1 MRLIEEQNCVQ
12 CVMSRWVVLALF
24 IIPCLFP
31 MVIASVQSQAR
42 ESNEI
47 MSLHT
52 PSEVIVHRGEMSE
65 VFFTTHNTADSVQTF
80 TANIENISSDLSITG
95 LPLDY
100 TLVENHLRQLKFN
113 VTAGSSSE
121 YGSAFITLNITT
133 DMDSSFIISQ
143 ILVTIAPQSNLTF
156 GVSGV
161 STFTVDAGTR
171 TSVAVNI
178 TNNAMLDDN
187 ITYDIYSASAFNWG
201 WTMNETAGNNAFETL
216 VPGQLSYVFVWID
229 IPKVI
234 DGAPLQGQG
243 PQFTLKAVS
252 GLDRALSQWSFN
264 LIYDSFRNASID
276 FAEPNLELA
285 PGEDGRLEVTLRNTG
300 NVDNRMNLSMQA
312 IDENG
317 DTLNGFAKSDRFE
330 NDGWTIALFNGVEDQ
345 SLAPNESRTIDIG
358 FQSPVQYSGS
368 INVRF
373 FVFAV
378 GAYERTYS
386 IDIGATIVRERA
398 GEATLSTTGCNNLLP
413 SQSCNSTIEVTNTGN
428 AIDYYSLELLSAP
441 EFVNVSVPTTGIEI
455 TSAFSDEFPEIT
467 ITASSD
473 SIAFENGNVSIA
485 VNFLNSEQLQIINI
499 PVKIAPVINWSFE
512 NVVEEID
519 SKGRLS
525 IAMTLRNQGNA
536 FDGLVVQLQSSH
548 STDMAFVPPA
558 IAIVEEGVEN
568 PRSFE
573 IYDIPVGSNFTV
585 VAWVE
590 IPVDQQANGT
600 IWINTTIR
608 SKFSPEIEFIH
619 TSSIDYKGI
628 PWQPAAAED
637 EPIIDFAQ
645 IMSTTWEV
653 LKAWS
658 FVIMAVFVASMIL
671 LKANTDR
678 ITRKTDEAVR
688 SELYAQKNKGP
699 EQVDDWMGKF
709 SQRSQQP
716 EIVSTTHVQKE
727 HFEQAFTSRAGVS
740 QPAAQPVDQSL
751 RDAASIVLEAHDTL
765 NSKMSAD
772 DLLGAIQQQGIAIPH
787 QANESLVVKIDET
800 EMTTRHDPQQIL
812 GELPVAGNV
821 PSVPLPKPISSIPDL
836 DDVDN

>member
-525 IAMTLRNQGNA
+525 IVMTLRNQGNA

-812 GELPVAGNV
+812 GELPVAENV

-836 DDVDN
+836 DDLDI

>member
-1 MRLIEEQNCVQ
+1 
-12 CVMSRWVVLALF
+12 MSRWIVLALF
-24 IIPCLFP
+24 IIPSLFP
-31 MVIASVQSQAR
+31 MAIASVESQAR

-47 MSLHT
+47 MTLHT

-65 VFFTTHNTADSVQTF
+65 VFFTTHNNADGIQTF
-80 TANIENISSDLSITG
+80 TANIENVSSELSITG
-95 LPLDY
+95 LPLNY
-100 TLVENHLRQLKFN
+100 TLVENHLQQLKFN
-113 VTAGSSSE
+113 VTASSSSE
-121 YGSAFITLNITT
+121 YGSTFITLNITT
-133 DMDSSFIISQ
+133 DLDSSFVVSQ

-156 GVSGV
+156 GVSGI
-161 STFTVDAGTR
+161 SSFTVEAGSR

-187 ITYDIYSASAFNWG
+187 ITYDIYSPSTFNWG
-201 WTMNETAGNNAFETL
+201 WTMNETSGNNAFETL

-229 IPKVI
+229 IPEVI

-276 FAEPNLELA
+276 FAEPDLEIA
-285 PGEDGRLEVTLRNTG
+285 PGEDGRLEITLRNTG
-300 NVDNRMNLSMQA
+300 NVDNRMNLTMQA

-317 DTLNGFAKSDRFE
+317 DTLNGFTKSDRFE
-330 NDGWTIALFNGVEDQ
+330 NDGWTVALFNGLEDQ
-345 SLAPNESRTIDIG
+345 FLAPNESRTIEVG

-373 FVFAV
+373 FVFAL

-386 IDIGATIVRERA
+386 IDVGATIVRERA
-398 GEATLSTTGCNNLLP
+398 GEASLSTAGCHNLLP
-413 SQSCNSTIEVTNTGN
+413 LQSCNSTIEVTNTGN

-441 EFVNVSVPTTGIEI
+441 AFVDVSVPSTGIEI
-455 TSAFSDEFPEIT
+455 TNSFSDEFPDIT
-467 ITASSD
+467 ITASND

-499 PVKIAPVINWSFE
+499 PVKISPVINWSFE
-512 NVVEEID
+512 NVSEEID

-525 IAMTLRNQGNA
+525 IAMTLRNDGNA
-536 FDGLVVQLQSSH
+536 FDGLIVQLQSSH
-548 STDMAFVPPA
+548 STEMAFIPPF
-558 IAIVEEGVEN
+558 IAIVEEGVEF

-573 IYDIPVGSNFTV
+573 IDDIPTGANFTLR
-585 VAWVE
+585 AWVE

-600 IWINTTIR
+600 IWINTTVR
-608 SKFSPEIEFIH
+608 SKFAPEIEFIH
-619 TSSIDYKGI
+619 TSSADYRGI
-628 PWQPAAAED
+628 PWQPAAEED
-637 EPIIDFAQ
+637 EPLIDFAQ
-645 IMSTTWEV
+645 IMSTTWLV

-658 FVIMAVFVASMIL
+658 FVILAIFASSMIL

-678 ITRKTDEAVR
+678 ISRKAEEAIR
-688 SELYAQKNKGP
+688 SELYAQKNKSP

-716 EIVSTTHVQKE
+716 EIESALHVQKE

-740 QPAAQPVDQSL
+740 QPATQPMEPSL
-751 RDAASIVLEAHDTL
+751 RDAAATVLEVHDAA
-765 NSKMSAD
+765 NVKMGAD
-772 DLLGAIQQQGIAIPH
+772 DLLGTIQQHGIAIPH
-787 QANESLVVKIDET
+787 QSNESLEIKNSET

-812 GELPVAGNV
+812 GESPVAESV
-821 PSVPLPKPISSIPDL
+821 SSVPLPKSIPSMPDL
-836 DDVDN
+836 DDLDF

>member
-1 MRLIEEQNCVQ
+1 M
-12 CVMSRWVVLALF
+12 A
-24 IIPCLFP
+24 
-31 MVIASVQSQAR
+31 IASVQSQAR

-47 MSLHT
+47 MSLYT

-65 VFFTTHNTADSVQTF
+65 VFFTTHNIADGVQTF
-80 TANIENISSDLSITG
+80 TANIENVSSDLSITG
-95 LPLDY
+95 LPLNY
-100 TLVENHLRQLKFN
+100 TLVENHLQQLKFN
-113 VTAGSSSE
+113 VTADSSSE

-133 DMDSSFIISQ
+133 DMDSSFVVSQ

-156 GVSGV
+156 GVSGI
-161 STFTVDAGTR
+161 STFTVEAGSR

-178 TNNAMLDDN
+178 TNNAIFDDN
-187 ITYDIYSASAFNWG
+187 ITYDIYSSSTFNWG

-229 IPKVI
+229 IPQVM

-243 PQFTLKAVS
+243 PLFTLKAVS

-276 FAEPNLELA
+276 FAEPDLELA
-285 PGEDGRLEVTLRNTG
+285 PGEDGRLEITLRNTG
-300 NVDNRMNLSMQA
+300 NVDNRMNLTMQA

-317 DTLNGFAKSDRFE
+317 DTLNGFSKSDRFE
-330 NDGWTIALFNGVEDQ
+330 NDGWAVALFNGLEDQ
-345 SLAPNESRTIDIG
+345 FLAPNESRTIEIG

-373 FVFAV
+373 FVFAL

-386 IDIGATIVRERA
+386 IDVGATIIRERA
-398 GEATLSTTGCNNLLP
+398 GEASLSTAGCHNLLP
-413 SQSCNSTIEVTNTGN
+413 LQSCNSTIEVINTGN

-441 EFVNVSVPTTGIEI
+441 EFVSVSVPTTGIEI
-455 TSAFSDEFPEIT
+455 ANTFSDEFPDIT

-485 VNFLNSEQLQIINI
+485 VNFLNSERLQIINI

-512 NVVEEID
+512 NVDEEID

-525 IAMTLRNQGNA
+525 IVMTLRNQGNA

-548 STDMAFVPPA
+548 STDMAFVPPS
-558 IAIVEEGVEN
+558 IAIIEEGVEN

-573 IYDIPVGSNFTV
+573 IFDIPVGANFTV
-585 VAWVE
+585 IAWVE

-600 IWINTTIR
+600 IWINTTVR
-608 SKFSPEIEFIH
+608 SKLSPEIKFIH
-619 TSSIDYKGI
+619 TSSVDYKGI
-628 PWQPAAAED
+628 PWQPTVAED

-658 FVIMAVFVASMIL
+658 LVIMAIFVASMLL
-671 LKANTDR
+671 LKANMDR
-678 ITRKTDEAVR
+678 ITRKTDEAIR
-688 SELYAQKNKGP
+688 SELYAQKNKSP

-716 EIVSTTHVQKE
+716 EIESALHVQKE
-727 HFEQAFTSRAGVS
+727 QFEQAFTSRAGVS
-740 QPAAQPVDQSL
+740 QPATQPMEPSL
-751 RDAASIVLEAHDTL
+751 RDAATTVLESHDAA
-765 NSKMSAD
+765 NVKMGAD
-772 DLLGAIQQQGIAIPH
+772 ELLGNIQQHGIAIPH
-787 QANESLVVKIDET
+787 QSNESLELKNSET
-800 EMTTRHDPQQIL
+800 EMTTRHDLQQIL
-812 GELPVAGNV
+812 GESPVAESV
-821 PSVPLPKPISSIPDL
+821 SSVPLPKSIPSMPDL
-836 DDVDN
+836 DDLDI

>member
-1 MRLIEEQNCVQ
+1 M
-12 CVMSRWVVLALF
+12 A
-24 IIPCLFP
+24 
-31 MVIASVQSQAR
+31 IASVESQAR

-65 VFFTTHNTADSVQTF
+65 VFFTTHNIADSVQTF
-80 TANIENISSDLSITG
+80 TANIENVSSGLSITG
-95 LPLDY
+95 LPLNY
-100 TLVENHLRQLKFN
+100 TLVENHLQQLKFN
-113 VTAGSSSE
+113 VTASGSSE
-121 YGSAFITLNITT
+121 YGSTFITLNITT
-133 DMDSSFIISQ
+133 DMDSSFVVSQ
-143 ILVTIAPQSNLTF
+143 ILITIAPQSNLTF
-156 GVSGV
+156 GVSGI
-161 STFTVDAGTR
+161 STFTVEAGSR

-178 TNNAMLDDN
+178 TNNAILNDN
-187 ITYDIYSASAFNWG
+187 ITYDIYSTSTFNWG
-201 WTMNETAGNNAFETL
+201 WTMNETSGNNAFETL

-229 IPKVI
+229 IPEVI

-276 FAEPNLELA
+276 FAEPDLELA
-285 PGEDGRLEVTLRNTG
+285 PGEDGRLEITLRNTG
-300 NVDNRMNLSMQA
+300 NVDNRMNLTMQA

-330 NDGWTIALFNGVEDQ
+330 NDGWTVALFNGLEDQ
-345 SLAPNESRTIDIG
+345 FLAPNQSRTIEVG

-373 FVFAV
+373 FVFAL

-386 IDIGATIVRERA
+386 IDVGATIVRERA
-398 GEATLSTTGCNNLLP
+398 GEASLSTAGCYDLLP
-413 SQSCNSTIEVTNTGN
+413 LQSCNSTIEVTNTGN

-441 EFVNVSVPTTGIEI
+441 AFVDVSVPSTGIEI
-455 TSAFSDEFPEIT
+455 ANSFSDQFPDIT
-467 ITASSD
+467 ITASND

-499 PVKIAPVINWSFE
+499 PVKISPVINWSFE
-512 NVVEEID
+512 NVSEEID

-525 IAMTLRNQGNA
+525 IVMTLRNEGNA
-536 FDGLVVQLQSSH
+536 FDGLIVQLQSSH
-548 STDMAFVPPA
+548 STEMAFIPPF
-558 IAIVEEGVEN
+558 IAIVEEGVEH

-573 IYDIPVGSNFTV
+573 IDDIPIGANFTLR
-585 VAWVE
+585 AWVE

-600 IWINTTIR
+600 IWINTTVR

-619 TSSIDYKGI
+619 TSSADYKGI
-628 PWQPAAAED
+628 PWQPAAGED
-637 EPIIDFAQ
+637 EPLIDFAQ
-645 IMSTTWEV
+645 IMSTTWLV

-658 FVIMAVFVASMIL
+658 FVILAIFVSSMLL

-678 ITRKTDEAVR
+678 ITRKAEEAIK
-688 SELYAQKNKGP
+688 SELYAQKNKAP

-716 EIVSTTHVQKE
+716 EIESALHVQKE

-740 QPAAQPVDQSL
+740 QPATQPMEPSL
-751 RDAASIVLEAHDTL
+751 RDAAATVLEVHDTA
-765 NSKMSAD
+765 NVKMGAD
-772 DLLGAIQQQGIAIPH
+772 ELLGTIEQHGIAIPH
-787 QANESLVVKIDET
+787 QANESLEVKSNET
-800 EMTTRHDPQQIL
+800 DMTTRHDPQQIL
-812 GELPVAGNV
+812 GEPPVAESV
-821 PSVPLPKPISSIPDL
+821 SSVPLPKSIPSAPDL
-836 DDVDN
+836 DDLDI

>member
-525 IAMTLRNQGNA
+525 IVMTLRNQGNA

-836 DDVDN
+836 DDLDI

>member
-12 CVMSRWVVLALF
+12 CVMRRWIVLALF

-31 MVIASVQSQAR
+31 MVIASVESQAR

-47 MSLHT
+47 MALLTS
-52 PSEVIVHRGEMSE
+52 PEVIVHHGEVSE

-80 TANIENISSDLSITG
+80 SAKVENVSSQLSITG
-95 LPLDY
+95 LPLNY
-100 TLVENHLRQLKFN
+100 TLVENHLQQLKFN
-113 VTAGSSSE
+113 VTADSNSE
-121 YGSAFITLNITT
+121 YGSAFITINLTT
-133 DMDSSFIISQ
+133 DMDSSFVLSQ

-161 STFTVDAGTR
+161 STFTVEAGTR

-178 TNNAMLDDN
+178 TNNAMLNDN
-187 ITYDIYSASAFNWG
+187 ITYDIYSTSSFNWG
-201 WTMNETAGNNAFETL
+201 WTMNQTSGNNAFETL
-216 VPGQLSYVFVWID
+216 APDQLSYVFVWID

-234 DGAPLQGQG
+234 DGAPLQGHG

-252 GLDRALSQWSFN
+252 GLDRAVSQWSFN
-264 LIYDSFRNASID
+264 LIYDSFKNASID

-285 PGEDGRLEVTLRNTG
+285 PGEDGRLEITLRNTG
-300 NVDNRMNLSMQA
+300 NVDSKMNLSMQA

-317 DTLNGFAKSDRFE
+317 DTLSGFAKSDRFE
-330 NDGWTIALFNGVEDQ
+330 NDGWTVALFNGLEEQ
-345 SLAPNESRTIDIG
+345 YLAPNESRTIEVG

-373 FVFAV
+373 FAFAL

-386 IDIGATIVRERA
+386 IDVGATIVRERA
-398 GEATLSTTGCNNLLP
+398 GEASLSTAGCQNLLP
-413 SQSCNSTIEVTNTGN
+413 LQSCSSTIEVTNTGN
-428 AIDYYSLELLSAP
+428 AIDYYSLELVSAP

-455 TSAFSDEFPEIT
+455 ANSFSDQFPEIT
-467 ITASSD
+467 ITASGS

-485 VNFLNSEQLQIINI
+485 VKFLNSEQLQIINI

-525 IAMTLRNQGNA
+525 IVMTLRNQGNA

-548 STDMAFVPPA
+548 STDMAFDPPS
-558 IAIVEEGVEN
+558 IAIVEEGVEY

-573 IYDIPVGSNFTV
+573 IYDIPVGANFTV
-585 VAWVE
+585 IAWVE

-600 IWINTTIR
+600 IWVNTTVR

-628 PWQPAAAED
+628 PWQPVEED
-637 EPIIDFAQ
+637 DSIIDFAQ
-645 IMSTTWEV
+645 IMSTTLEV

-658 FVIMAVFVASMIL
+658 FVITAIFVASMIL
-671 LKANTDR
+671 LKANIDR
-678 ITRKTDEAVR
+678 ISRKADEAVR
-688 SELYAQKNKGP
+688 RELYAQKNKGP
-699 EQVDDWMGKF
+699 EHVDDWMNKF
-709 SQRSQQP
+709 SQKSQQP
-716 EIVSTTHVQKE
+716 EIVSAPVQEE
-727 HFEQAFTSRAGVS
+727 HLEQVFAPRADAI
-740 QPAAQPVDQSL
+740 QPAAQPVNPSL
-751 RDAASIVLEAHDTL
+751 TDAAAIVLEANSTL
-765 NSKMSAD
+765 SAKTSTD
-772 DLLGAIQQQGIAIPH
+772 PLLETIQQQAITTPH
-787 QANESLVVKIDET
+787 QGNDLLQIKNDEI
-800 EMTTRHDPQQIL
+800 EITTRHDPQQII
-812 GELPVAGNV
+812 GENPVVGIV
-821 PSVPLPKPISSIPDL
+821 SSVPLPKSIPSMPDL
-836 DDVDN
+836 DDLDI

>member
-1 MRLIEEQNCVQ
+1 M
-12 CVMSRWVVLALF
+12 A
-24 IIPCLFP
+24 
-31 MVIASVQSQAR
+31 IASVESQAR

-47 MSLHT
+47 MTLHT

-65 VFFTTHNTADSVQTF
+65 VFFTTHNNADGIQTF
-80 TANIENISSDLSITG
+80 TANIENVSSELSITG
-95 LPLDY
+95 LPLNY
-100 TLVENHLRQLKFN
+100 TLVENHLQQLKFN
-113 VTAGSSSE
+113 VTASSSSE
-121 YGSAFITLNITT
+121 YGSTFITLNITT
-133 DMDSSFIISQ
+133 DLDSSFVVSQ

-156 GVSGV
+156 GVSGI
-161 STFTVDAGTR
+161 SSFTVEAGSR

-187 ITYDIYSASAFNWG
+187 ITYDIYSPSNFNWG
-201 WTMNETAGNNAFETL
+201 WTMNETSGNNAFETL

-229 IPKVI
+229 IPEVI

-276 FAEPNLELA
+276 FAEPDLEIA
-285 PGEDGRLEVTLRNTG
+285 PGEDGRLEITLRNTG
-300 NVDNRMNLSMQA
+300 NVDNRMNLTMQA

-330 NDGWTIALFNGVEDQ
+330 NDGWTVALFNGLEDQ
-345 SLAPNESRTIDIG
+345 FLAPNESRTIEVG
-358 FQSPVQYSGS
+358 FQSPEQYSGS

-373 FVFAV
+373 FVFAL

-386 IDIGATIVRERA
+386 IDVGATIVRERA
-398 GEATLSTTGCNNLLP
+398 GEASLSTAGCHDLLP
-413 SQSCNSTIEVTNTGN
+413 LQSCNSTIEVTNTGN

-441 EFVNVSVPTTGIEI
+441 AFVDVSVPSTGIEI
-455 TSAFSDEFPEIT
+455 TNSFSDEFPDIT
-467 ITASSD
+467 ITASND

-499 PVKIAPVINWSFE
+499 PVKISPVINWSFE
-512 NVVEEID
+512 NVSEEID

-525 IAMTLRNQGNA
+525 IAMTLRNDGNA
-536 FDGLVVQLQSSH
+536 FDGLIVQLQSSH
-548 STDMAFVPPA
+548 STEMAFIPPF
-558 IAIVEEGVEN
+558 IAIVEEGVEF

-573 IYDIPVGSNFTV
+573 IDDIPTGANFTLR
-585 VAWVE
+585 AWVE

-600 IWINTTIR
+600 IWINTTVR
-608 SKFSPEIEFIH
+608 SKFAPEIEFIH
-619 TSSIDYKGI
+619 TSSADYRGI
-628 PWQPAAAED
+628 PWQPAAEED
-637 EPIIDFAQ
+637 EPLIDFAQ
-645 IMSTTWEV
+645 IMSTTWLV

-658 FVIMAVFVASMIL
+658 FVILAIFASSMIL

-678 ITRKTDEAVR
+678 ISRKAEEAIR
-688 SELYAQKNKGP
+688 SELYAQKNKSP

-716 EIVSTTHVQKE
+716 EIESALHVQKE

-740 QPAAQPVDQSL
+740 QPATQPMEPSL
-751 RDAASIVLEAHDTL
+751 RDAAATVLEVHDTA
-765 NSKMSAD
+765 NVKMGAD
-772 DLLGAIQQQGIAIPH
+772 DLLGTIQQHGIAIPH
-787 QANESLVVKIDET
+787 QSNESLEIKNSET

-812 GELPVAGNV
+812 GESPVAESV
-821 PSVPLPKPISSIPDL
+821 SSVPLPKSIPSMPDL
-836 DDVDN
+836 DDLDF

>member
-1 MRLIEEQNCVQ
+1 M
-12 CVMSRWVVLALF
+12 A
-24 IIPCLFP
+24 
-31 MVIASVQSQAR
+31 IASVESQAR

-47 MSLHT
+47 MSLYT

-65 VFFTTHNTADSVQTF
+65 VFFTTHNIADGIQTF
-80 TANIENISSDLSITG
+80 TANIENVSSDLSITG
-95 LPLDY
+95 LPLNY
-100 TLVENHLRQLKFN
+100 TLVENHLQQLKFN
-113 VTAGSSSE
+113 VTASSSSE
-121 YGSAFITLNITT
+121 YGSTFITLNITT
-133 DMDSSFIISQ
+133 DMDSSFVVSQ

-187 ITYDIYSASAFNWG
+187 ITYDIYSTSAFNWG

-229 IPKVI
+229 IPEVI
-234 DGAPLQGQG
+234 DGVPLQGQG

-252 GLDRALSQWSFN
+252 GLDRALSQWSFD

-276 FAEPNLELA
+276 FAEPDLELA
-285 PGEDGRLEVTLRNTG
+285 PGEDGRLEITLRNTG
-300 NVDNRMNLSMQA
+300 NVDNRMNLTMQA

-330 NDGWTIALFNGVEDQ
+330 NDGWTVALFNGLEDQ
-345 SLAPNESRTIDIG
+345 FLGPNESRTIEVG

-373 FVFAV
+373 FVFAL

-386 IDIGATIVRERA
+386 IDVGATIVRERA
-398 GEATLSTTGCNNLLP
+398 GDASLSTTGCHDLLP
-413 SQSCNSTIEVTNTGN
+413 LQSCNSTIEVTNTGN
-428 AIDYYSLELLSAP
+428 AIDFYSLELLSAP
-441 EFVNVSVPTTGIEI
+441 SFVDVSVPSTGIEI
-455 TSAFSDEFPEIT
+455 ANSFSDEFPEIT
-467 ITASSD
+467 ITASND

-499 PVKIAPVINWSFE
+499 PVKISPVINWSFE
-512 NVVEEID
+512 NVSEEID

-525 IAMTLRNQGNA
+525 IVMTLRNEGNA
-536 FDGLVVQLQSSH
+536 FDGLIVQLQSSH
-548 STDMAFVPPA
+548 STDMAFIPPF
-558 IAIVEEGVEN
+558 IAIVEDGVEF

-573 IYDIPVGSNFTV
+573 IDDIPTGANFTLR
-585 VAWVE
+585 AWVE

-600 IWINTTIR
+600 IWINTTVR
-608 SKFSPEIEFIH
+608 SKFSPEIEFVH
-619 TSSIDYKGI
+619 TSSADYRGI
-628 PWQPAAAED
+628 PWQPAAEED
-637 EPIIDFAQ
+637 EPLIDFAQ
-645 IMSTTWEV
+645 IMSTTWLV

-658 FVIMAVFVASMIL
+658 FVILAVFVSSMIL

-678 ITRKTDEAVR
+678 INRKAEEAIR
-688 SELYAQKNKGP
+688 SELYAQKNKSP

-716 EIVSTTHVQKE
+716 EIESALHVQKE

-740 QPAAQPVDQSL
+740 QPATQPMEPSL
-751 RDAASIVLEAHDTL
+751 RDAAATVLEAHDAA
-765 NSKMSAD
+765 NVKMEAD
-772 DLLGAIQQQGIAIPH
+772 DLLGNIQQHGIAIPH
-787 QANESLVVKIDET
+787 QSNESLEIKNSET

-812 GELPVAGNV
+812 GESPVAESV
-821 PSVPLPKPISSIPDL
+821 SSVPLPKSIPSMPDL
-836 DDVDN
+836 DDLDF

>member
-1 MRLIEEQNCVQ
+1 M
-12 CVMSRWVVLALF
+12 A
-24 IIPCLFP
+24 
-31 MVIASVQSQAR
+31 IASVESQAR

-47 MSLHT
+47 MTLHT

-65 VFFTTHNTADSVQTF
+65 VFFTTHNNADGIQTF
-80 TANIENISSDLSITG
+80 TANIENVSSELSITG
-95 LPLDY
+95 LPLNY
-100 TLVENHLRQLKFN
+100 TLVENHLQQLKFN
-113 VTAGSSSE
+113 VTASSSSE
-121 YGSAFITLNITT
+121 YGSTFITLNITT
-133 DMDSSFIISQ
+133 DLDSSFVVSQ

-156 GVSGV
+156 GVSGI
-161 STFTVDAGTR
+161 SSFTVEAGSR

-187 ITYDIYSASAFNWG
+187 ITYDIYSPSTFNWG
-201 WTMNETAGNNAFETL
+201 WTMNETSGNNAFETL

-229 IPKVI
+229 IPEVI

-276 FAEPNLELA
+276 FAEPDLEIA
-285 PGEDGRLEVTLRNTG
+285 PGEDGRLEITLRNTG
-300 NVDNRMNLSMQA
+300 NVDNRMNLTMQA

-317 DTLNGFAKSDRFE
+317 DTLNGFTKSDRFE
-330 NDGWTIALFNGVEDQ
+330 NDGWTVALFNGLEDQ
-345 SLAPNESRTIDIG
+345 FLAPNESRTIEVG

-368 INVRF
+368 IHVRF
-373 FVFAV
+373 FVFAL

-386 IDIGATIVRERA
+386 IDVGATIVRERA
-398 GEATLSTTGCNNLLP
+398 GEASLSTAGCHDLLP
-413 SQSCNSTIEVTNTGN
+413 LQSCNSTIEVTNTGN

-441 EFVNVSVPTTGIEI
+441 AFVDVSVPSTGIEI
-455 TSAFSDEFPEIT
+455 TNSFSDEFPDIT
-467 ITASSD
+467 ITASND

-499 PVKIAPVINWSFE
+499 PVKISPVINWSFE
-512 NVVEEID
+512 NVSEEID

-525 IAMTLRNQGNA
+525 IAMTLRNDGNA
-536 FDGLVVQLQSSH
+536 FDGLIVQLQSSH
-548 STDMAFVPPA
+548 STEMAFIPPF
-558 IAIVEEGVEN
+558 IAIVEEGVEF

-573 IYDIPVGSNFTV
+573 IDDIPTGANFTLR
-585 VAWVE
+585 AWVE

-600 IWINTTIR
+600 IWINTTVR
-608 SKFSPEIEFIH
+608 SKFAPEIEFIH
-619 TSSIDYKGI
+619 TSSADYRGI
-628 PWQPAAAED
+628 PWQPAAEED
-637 EPIIDFAQ
+637 EPLIDFAQ
-645 IMSTTWEV
+645 IMSTTWLV

-658 FVIMAVFVASMIL
+658 FVILAIFASSMIL

-678 ITRKTDEAVR
+678 ISRKAEEAIR
-688 SELYAQKNKGP
+688 SELYAQKNKSP

-716 EIVSTTHVQKE
+716 EIESALHVQKE

-740 QPAAQPVDQSL
+740 QPATQPMEPSL
-751 RDAASIVLEAHDTL
+751 RDAAATVLEVHDAA
-765 NSKMSAD
+765 NVKMGAD
-772 DLLGAIQQQGIAIPH
+772 DLLGTIQQHGIAIPH
-787 QANESLVVKIDET
+787 QSNESLEIKNSET

-812 GELPVAGNV
+812 GESPVAESV
-821 PSVPLPKPISSIPDL
+821 SSVPLPKSIPSMPDL
-836 DDVDN
+836 DDLDF

>member
-1 MRLIEEQNCVQ
+1 M
-12 CVMSRWVVLALF
+12 A
-24 IIPCLFP
+24 
-31 MVIASVQSQAR
+31 IASVESQAR

-47 MSLHT
+47 MTLHT

-65 VFFTTHNTADSVQTF
+65 VFFTTHNNADGIQTF
-80 TANIENISSDLSITG
+80 TANIENVSSELSITG
-95 LPLDY
+95 LPLNY
-100 TLVENHLRQLKFN
+100 TLVENHLQQLKFN
-113 VTAGSSSE
+113 VTASSSSE
-121 YGSAFITLNITT
+121 YGSTFITLNITT
-133 DMDSSFIISQ
+133 DLDSSFVVSQ

-156 GVSGV
+156 GVSGI
-161 STFTVDAGTR
+161 SSFTVEAGSR

-187 ITYDIYSASAFNWG
+187 ITYDIYSPSTFNWG
-201 WTMNETAGNNAFETL
+201 WTMNETSGNNAFETL

-229 IPKVI
+229 IPEVI

-276 FAEPNLELA
+276 FAEPDLEIA
-285 PGEDGRLEVTLRNTG
+285 PGEDGRLEITLRNTG
-300 NVDNRMNLSMQA
+300 NVDNRMNLTMQA

-317 DTLNGFAKSDRFE
+317 DTLNGFTKSDRFE
-330 NDGWTIALFNGVEDQ
+330 NDGWTVALFNGLEDQ
-345 SLAPNESRTIDIG
+345 FLAPNESRTIEVG

-373 FVFAV
+373 FVFAL

-386 IDIGATIVRERA
+386 IDVGATIVRERA
-398 GEATLSTTGCNNLLP
+398 GEASLSTAGCHDLLP
-413 SQSCNSTIEVTNTGN
+413 LQSCNSTIEVTNTGN

-441 EFVNVSVPTTGIEI
+441 AFVDVSVPSTGIEI
-455 TSAFSDEFPEIT
+455 TNSFSDEFPDIT
-467 ITASSD
+467 ITASND

-499 PVKIAPVINWSFE
+499 PVKISPVINWSFE
-512 NVVEEID
+512 NVSEEID

-525 IAMTLRNQGNA
+525 IAMTLRNDGNA
-536 FDGLVVQLQSSH
+536 FDGLIVQLQSSH
-548 STDMAFVPPA
+548 STEMAFIPPF
-558 IAIVEEGVEN
+558 IAIVEEGVEF

-573 IYDIPVGSNFTV
+573 IDDIPTGANFTLR
-585 VAWVE
+585 AWVE

-600 IWINTTIR
+600 IWINTTVR
-608 SKFSPEIEFIH
+608 SKFAPEIEFIH
-619 TSSIDYKGI
+619 TSSADYRGI
-628 PWQPAAAED
+628 PWQPAAEED
-637 EPIIDFAQ
+637 EPLIDFAQ
-645 IMSTTWEV
+645 IMSTTWLV

-658 FVIMAVFVASMIL
+658 FVILAIFASSMIL

-678 ITRKTDEAVR
+678 ISRKAEEAIR
-688 SELYAQKNKGP
+688 SELYAQKNKSP

-716 EIVSTTHVQKE
+716 EIESALHVQKE

-740 QPAAQPVDQSL
+740 QPATQPMEPSL
-751 RDAASIVLEAHDTL
+751 RDAAATVLEVHDAA
-765 NSKMSAD
+765 NVKMGAD
-772 DLLGAIQQQGIAIPH
+772 DLLGTIQQHGIAIPH
-787 QANESLVVKIDET
+787 QSNESLEIKNSET

-812 GELPVAGNV
+812 GESPVAESV
-821 PSVPLPKPISSIPDL
+821 SSVPLPKSIPSMPDL
-836 DDVDN
+836 DDLDF

>member
-1 MRLIEEQNCVQ
+1 
-12 CVMSRWVVLALF
+12 MSRWIVLALF
-24 IIPCLFP
+24 IIPSLFP
-31 MVIASVQSQAR
+31 MAIASVESQAR

-47 MSLHT
+47 MTLHT

-65 VFFTTHNTADSVQTF
+65 VFFTTHNNADGIQTF
-80 TANIENISSDLSITG
+80 TANIENVSSELSITG
-95 LPLDY
+95 LPLNY
-100 TLVENHLRQLKFN
+100 TLVENHLQQLKFN
-113 VTAGSSSE
+113 VTASSSSE
-121 YGSAFITLNITT
+121 YGSTFITLNITT
-133 DMDSSFIISQ
+133 DLDSSFVVSQ

-156 GVSGV
+156 GVSGI
-161 STFTVDAGTR
+161 SSFTVEAGSR

-187 ITYDIYSASAFNWG
+187 ITYDIYSPSNFNWG
-201 WTMNETAGNNAFETL
+201 WTMNETSGNNAFETL

-229 IPKVI
+229 IPEVI

-276 FAEPNLELA
+276 FAEPDLEIA
-285 PGEDGRLEVTLRNTG
+285 PGEDGRLEITLRNTG
-300 NVDNRMNLSMQA
+300 NVDNRMNLTMQA

-317 DTLNGFAKSDRFE
+317 DTLNGFTKSDRFE
-330 NDGWTIALFNGVEDQ
+330 NDGWTVALFNGLEDQ
-345 SLAPNESRTIDIG
+345 FLAPNESRTIEVG

-373 FVFAV
+373 FVFAL

-386 IDIGATIVRERA
+386 IDVGATIVRERA
-398 GEATLSTTGCNNLLP
+398 GEASLSTAGCHDLLP
-413 SQSCNSTIEVTNTGN
+413 LQSCNSTIEVTNTGN

-441 EFVNVSVPTTGIEI
+441 AFVDVSVPSTGIEI
-455 TSAFSDEFPEIT
+455 TNSFSDEFPDIT
-467 ITASSD
+467 ITASND

-499 PVKIAPVINWSFE
+499 PVKISPVINWSFE
-512 NVVEEID
+512 NVSEEID

-525 IAMTLRNQGNA
+525 IAMTLRNDGNA
-536 FDGLVVQLQSSH
+536 FDGLIVQLQSSH
-548 STDMAFVPPA
+548 STEMAFIPPF
-558 IAIVEEGVEN
+558 IAIVEEGVEF

-573 IYDIPVGSNFTV
+573 IDDIPTGANFTLR
-585 VAWVE
+585 AWVE

-600 IWINTTIR
+600 IWINTTVR
-608 SKFSPEIEFIH
+608 SKFAPEIEFIH
-619 TSSIDYKGI
+619 TSSADYRGI
-628 PWQPAAAED
+628 PWQPAAEED
-637 EPIIDFAQ
+637 EPLIDFAQ
-645 IMSTTWEV
+645 IMSTTWLV

-658 FVIMAVFVASMIL
+658 FVILAIFASSMIL

-678 ITRKTDEAVR
+678 ISRKAEEAIR
-688 SELYAQKNKGP
+688 SELYAQKNKSP

-716 EIVSTTHVQKE
+716 EIESALHVQKE

-740 QPAAQPVDQSL
+740 QPATQPMEPSL
-751 RDAASIVLEAHDTL
+751 RDAAATVLEVHDTA
-765 NSKMSAD
+765 NVKMGAD
-772 DLLGAIQQQGIAIPH
+772 DLLGTIQQHGIAIPH
-787 QANESLVVKIDET
+787 QSNESLEIKNSET

-812 GELPVAGNV
+812 GESPVAESV
-821 PSVPLPKPISSIPDL
+821 SSVPLPKSIPSMPDL
-836 DDVDN
+836 DDLDF